1 MEKIKIKKTIDNHM
15 YCHKINVLLEE
26 DDYAILD
33 RYKDWANTTLDEAVA
48 SMFAYTMRI
57 IRNIMKYHKDFRN
70 LEDLIEYISK
80 ESKIDLNAIKRNK
93 NIYDQLFAKC
103 KQHCQARCEYMPYER
118 SYWYDILLELLQT
131 SLLLEQ
137 QNKSDHVKN

>member
-1 MEKIKIKKTIDNHM
+1 MNKNIIKKTIDNRM

-33 RYKDWANTTLDEAVA
+33 RYKDWAGTSLDEAVA

-70 LEDLIEYISK
+70 LEDLIEYIAS
-80 ESKIDLNAIKRNK
+80 ESKIDLVSIKRNK
-93 NIYDQLFAKC
+93 SVYDQLFAKC
-103 KQHCQARCEYMPYER
+103 NQHCEARCEYMPYER
-118 SYWYDILLELLQT
+118 SYWYDILLELLNT
-131 SLLLEQ
+131 SFMLAQ
-137 QNKSDHVKN
+137 QNRAEVKN

>member
-33 RYKDWANTTLDEAVA
+33 RYKDWADTTLDEAVA

-80 ESKIDLNAIKRNK
+80 ESNIDLNSIKRNK
-93 NIYDQLFAKC
+93 SVYDQLFAKC
-103 KQHCQARCEYMPYER
+103 KAHCEARCEYMPYER
-118 SYWYDILLELLQT
+118 SYWYDILLELIQT
-131 SLLLEQ
+131 SLLLKQ
-137 QNKSDHVKN
+137 QSKQTQIKN

>member
-33 RYKDWANTTLDEAVA
+33 RYKDWADTTLDEAVA

-80 ESKIDLNAIKRNK
+80 ESNIDLNSIKRNK
-93 NIYDQLFAKC
+93 SIYDQLFAKC
-103 KQHCQARCEYMPYER
+103 KAHCEARCEYMPYER
-118 SYWYDILLELLQT
+118 SYWYDILLELIQT

-137 QNKSDHVKN
+137 QNKKANIKN